1 VLKGKNLMLEKKVV
15 PFRSNEGISYSL
27 TQRLLKKGENF
38 GVKLRLNRESKMNL
52 DKISRE

>member
-1 VLKGKNLMLEKKVV
+1 MLEKKVV